1 MLMADVYFPHFGA
14 LGAVTAGTVIH
25 NTVGARTYRLR
36 TGSGGRGKTNLSK
49 RRAGIREKILYMNEE
64 GTTLDQPTR
73 HETKSTNTDTK
84 GEKSSSETE
93 NEKTRHI
100 YCSLCGSQKK
110 RQKFFLVDE

>member
-64 GTTLDQPTR
+64 GTT
-73 HETKSTNTDTK
+73 ETKSTNTDTK

-100 YCSLCGSQKK
+100 LLAVRLSKK
-110 RQKFFLVDE
+110 RQKFFWLMNEF